1 MVLRGLPTEVDL
13 FLWLKRHYYY
23 DLRSSGGQY
32 AFYDCYSLEFRF
44 YAELKVRSTH
54 YERLIIER
62 AKYDRIVKIANANRN
77 DALYICSTPQGVW
90 QFDVAL
96 MGGLNW
102 VDMPDLP
109 VTSQF
114 GNTDRVTKKVAL
126 LPLKAGRQLGEAS
139 NSRKGGGIYGN
150 R

>member
-1 MVLRGLPTEVDL
+1 MVLRGLPTEIDL
-13 FLWLKRHYYY
+13 FLWLKKHYYY

-44 YAELKVRSTH
+44 YAELKVRSAH
-54 YERLIIER
+54 YESLIIER
-62 AKYDRIVKIANANRN
+62 SKYDRIVKIANANRN

-90 QFDVAL
+90 QFDVGI
-96 MGGLNW
+96 MGIDW
-102 VDMPDLP
+102 VEMPDLP

-114 GNTDRVTKKVAL
+114 ENQERVTKKVGL
-126 LPLKAGRQLGEAS
+126 LPLKAGRQLGEAQH
-139 NSRKGGGIYGN
+139 RRRDGRVYGD

>member
-13 FLWLKRHYYY
+13 YNWLKKHYYY
-23 DLRSSGGQY
+23 DLTSSEGHY

-44 YAELKVRSTH
+44 YAELKVRSAH
-54 YERLIIER
+54 YETLLIER
-62 AKYDRIVKIANANRN
+62 SKYNRIVRIANANRN
-77 DALYICSTPQGVW
+77 DALYICSTPLGVW

-96 MGGLNW
+96 LSIDW
-102 VDMPDLP
+102 VEMPDLP

-114 GNTDRVTKKVAL
+114 DNKERVTKTVGL
-126 LPLKAGRQLGEAS
+126 LPLKAATRLGEAS
-139 NSRKGGGIYGN
+139 HSRKGGYIYGN

>member
-62 AKYDRIVKIANANRN
+62 SKYDCIVKIANANRN

-96 MGGLNW
+96 MGDLDW

-114 GNTDRVTKKVAL
+114 GNKDRVTKKVAL
-126 LPLKAGRQLGEAS
+126 LPLKAATQLGEAS

>member
-13 FLWLKRHYYY
+13 FLWLKKHYYY

-44 YAELKVRSTH
+44 YAELKVRSAH
-54 YERLIIER
+54 YEKLIIER
-62 AKYDRIVKIANANRN
+62 SKYDRIVKIANANRN
-77 DALYICSTPQGVW
+77 DALYICATPEGVW

-96 MGGLNW
+96 LSIDW
-102 VDMPDLP
+102 VDMPGLP
-109 VTSQF
+109 VTSHFDNQE
-114 GNTDRVTKKVAL
+114 RVTKTVGL
-126 LPLKAGRQLGEAS
+126 LPLNVATRLGEAS
-139 NSRKGGGIYGN
+139 NTRKGGVIYGN

>member
-13 FLWLKRHYYY
+13 FLWLKKHYYY
-23 DLRSSGGQY
+23 DLRSSGGDY
-32 AFYDCYSLEFRF
+32 AFYDCFSLEFRF
-44 YAELKVRSTH
+44 YAELKTRSKH
-54 YERLIIER
+54 YQTLLIEKT
-62 AKYDRIVKIANANRN
+62 KYERIVKIANLNRS

-96 MGGLNW
+96 LGIDW
-102 VDMPDLP
+102 VEMPDLP

-114 GNTDRVTKKVAL
+114 DNKDRVTKTVGL
-126 LPLKAGRQLGEAS
+126 LPLKNGIQLGEAS
-139 NSRKGGGIYGN
+139 HSRKGGAIYGN